1 MKFPLSGIMIVL
13 FMFSFVL
20 LFNGLLHY
28 WHPNITTLSGIFG
41 NYNSKTYF
49 FFTLTLFG
57 CICGFIYEYTF
68 KDIISLLLYFCIVFP
83 LLLLLWICED
93 YTGSIRNRTHIIF
106 AFIAFSFLLFYIL
119 YNAIKRNDKILYLLL
134 AISVFL
140 FGKIIYDVLEYYS
153 NITTSHPEVVFEEI
167 SLIILFV
174 LAFLRRGDYL

>member
-1 MKFPLSGIMIVL
+1 MKFPLSGMMLVL
-13 FMFSFVL
+13 FLFSFVL
-20 LFNGLLHY
+20 LFSGLLHY
-28 WHPNITTLSGIFG
+28 WHPNISTLSGIFG

-68 KDIISLLLYFCIVFP
+68 KDIISLLLYFSIVFP

-93 YTGSIRNRTHIIF
+93 YTGSIRNRTHVIF
-106 AFIAFSFLLFYIL
+106 ACMAFLFLLFYIL
-119 YNAIKRNDKILYLLL
+119 YHAIKKNDKLLYLLL

-140 FGKIIYDVLEYYS
+140 FGRIIYDVLVYY
-153 NITTSHPEVVFEEI
+153 NDLTSPYPEVVFEEI
-167 SLIILFV
+167 SLVILFV